1 MDPFPSPHIEARYP
15 PSTQKTIAIC
25 TPTQCHAHRIPF
37 STLRYGVKR
46 LMGSD
51 LRMGDEKE
59 PEQLLGSSKQ
69 AIYKRFST
77 GIGFRDQGRVETSEA
92 KPHAP
97 DSLGSC

>member
-1 MDPFPSPHIEARYP
+1 
-15 PSTQKTIAIC
+15 
-25 TPTQCHAHRIPF
+25 
-37 STLRYGVKR
+37 
-46 LMGSD
+46 MGSD